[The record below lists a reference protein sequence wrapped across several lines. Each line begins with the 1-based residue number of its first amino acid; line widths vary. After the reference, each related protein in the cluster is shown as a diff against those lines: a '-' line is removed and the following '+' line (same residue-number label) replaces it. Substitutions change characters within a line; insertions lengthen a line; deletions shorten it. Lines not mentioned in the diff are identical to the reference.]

1 MRDRE
6 NYRGRWFGGRKKM
19 LFIPFIAAGIL
30 ALVSFVVMQLWNH
43 LLPVILH
50 VSAITF
56 WQAMGLFILCK
67 ILFGFGKG
75 GRGWGGG
82 SAPWMRRGME
92 EKFRNMSPEE
102 RERFKQK
109 MGDRMCGPRGRW
121 GKFDWDQPA
130 AAETTPNPT
139 EEK

>member
-6 NYRGRWFGGRKKM
+6 NHRGRWCGGRKKM

-30 ALVSFVVMQLWNH
+30 ALVSFAVMQLWNH
-43 LLPVILH
+43 LLPAILH

-75 GRGWGGG
+75 GRGWGSGG
-82 SAPWMRRGME
+82 APWMRRGME

-121 GKFDWDQPA
+121 GKFDWDQPSAEA
-130 AAETTPNPT
+130 APDKT
-139 EEK
+139 E